1 VCAGGGEEIC
11 DPPCDEPSYAGGAL
25 PGALYFCDIL
35 RVGGELV
42 LDGCGCGKVPLAGW
56 IVCPLVINLG
66 RKKCSEASR
75 R

>member
-1 VCAGGGEEIC
+1 MCAGGGEEIC

-42 LDGCGCGKVPLAGW
+42 RVWEGATGGLDFFAL
-56 IVCPLVINLG
+56 L
-66 RKKCSEASR
+66 
-75 R
+75 